1 MSSGLKPAQP
11 NNNPVLSLPLRGLH
25 LIEASAGTGK
35 TWTLSALIVRLILEG
50 DYTPRQMIATT
61 FTRAAAAELRSRIRQ
76 RLEQVRRVIKQLLA
90 AQKAQFEHRADAD
103 QTENQTKQQ
112 TPEKQAPEQL
122 LQLVQNEIQADLFLA
137 YLVQRIESGK
147 FGATDHAIAQNGWT
161 HCLNRLDLALQGF
174 DELFVGTLDSFCQK
188 LLSEFAFESGQGER
202 LVISEQEQELCAE
215 ILHDAVRQWRAKQDP
230 HLIGLLLQTKK
241 LHDGTAYQYSVATVM
256 NFLSA
261 QLAPVAMPQ
270 LDFSRLEQ
278 LKDALLAVDVSAF
291 EQFLSPNGA
300 LRHRLYKGR
309 ALENY
314 GYLFR
319 SFVEK
324 VREFGVIVLLG
335 LKDDEPEAK
344 LLEGLNKLDTNF
356 SPKNS
361 DAKQQFAELNGLELL
376 QEIGLI
382 RAQLI
387 EQLDQVEQHLTFVLS
402 QTVRERLPVLLAER
416 GETSFSQ
423 QMRLLA
429 NALDD
434 PDTGALLAQ
443 QIRHRYP
450 VALVDEFQDTN
461 TDQDRV
467 IARVYRSEPLDPAVC
482 LILVGDPKQAIYG
495 FRGGD
500 VQTYLQVKA
509 EIQQAQRQGKGG
521 LHGLTVNQRSV
532 APLVQAV
539 DALFLRQTNLGDGIE
554 YPAISAGERPHP
566 TLQDHGCSPTSID
579 NPQPLRLITL
589 TESKQESQQVAWQV
603 MRLLA
608 QAAQGDLLLEGKP
621 LQPEHIA
628 VLGFA
633 NYELDQVQ
641 SLLQA
646 ANIAVWRPSRC
657 SVFESPIA
665 QDLAA
670 LLQSML
676 TPYHEQRLRRALS
689 GVLIGWDLVRLDQ
702 LDSDI
707 GLLTQQ
713 QMAFA
718 DEGQLWERQG
728 FLAAWQLL
736 AERLGVWTHLAS
748 QPDAERHLVNLRHLL
763 ELLHEQSERSGGT
776 HHLLSWLMR
785 QISQPKNREWEMER
799 RLPSQSG
806 VQLMTIHASKGLEFP
821 VVLVQ
826 GLDKRRKKKTDVVF
840 YLKPPVGQRAPQ
852 RVLGFKD
859 QTQAHLEQH
868 HARTEAEYRR
878 LAYVALT
885 RASHRLYLPLL
896 PTDKK
901 LPSDR
906 HEAILSYW
914 LGHDLAEWLAAQ
926 QHVQLEPLLDAAPD
940 ITALSAQSQP
950 TDVDSGL
957 VARPLPKRR
966 LSSWGITSFSAMI
979 REHDH
984 RHLAVIIEQPD
995 HDQDV
1000 DQDVDEVADE
1010 ALLEV
1015 MPERQA
1021 VAVDIG
1027 LVSVDTAQRTSNI
1040 DVVDQ
1045 ATPSMLD
1052 WAGFEDGQFD
1062 QRQAEWEVPEQFE
1075 RYDFETGDI
1084 ESDDVETGGVEPA
1097 TIEQNNMRFDVFS
1110 SAVRSVSAKVELPIE
1125 VNALTV
1131 PDWHDIPA
1139 PEDELP
1145 EIDPLEQFWLDDQVE
1160 LPTLADAAPVQQLD
1174 DPVRFIFPR
1183 GATSGNC
1190 LHQILEYLDP
1200 SKDEDWART
1209 FDKQLQAHAIH
1220 GVGAESMHAWFQHI
1234 VQAKLPD
1241 GATLAGL
1248 GFRERVREM
1257 EFYLALPSGEIDASR
1272 LLSRLAESGVHLPNL
1287 RHTHAVRYLKGSIDL
1302 VYQHNG
1308 QFYVADY
1315 KSNYLGGQLA
1325 DYQPER
1331 LRLAMDH
1338 AGYWL
1343 QAALY
1348 LVALHRY
1355 LKVRLPDYRIE
1366 RHLGGA
1372 NYLFLRGMR
1381 ADDAAHGILA
1391 WRPEPSLI
1399 EDLDAIL
1406 DGQSLRS
1413 RANV

>member
-1 MSSGLKPAQP
+1 MTQPSVKQHTAAATQAELNPHNPA
-11 NNNPVLSLPLRGLH
+11 LSLQLRGLH

-61 FTRAAAAELRSRIRQ
+61 FTRAAAAELRARIRQ
-76 RLEQVRRVIKQLLA
+76 RLEEVRRVIKQVVAVQLA
-90 AQKAQFEHRADAD
+90 QLTAVSGSEARKVAD
-103 QTENQTKQQ
+103 QAALGL
-112 TPEKQAPEQL
+112 QA
-122 LQLVQNEIQADLFLA
+122 EISADLFLA
-137 YLVQRIESGK
+137 DLIQRIQAGK
-147 FGATDHAIAQNGWT
+147 FGSTEHAIAQSGWT

-188 LLSEFAFESGQGER
+188 LLNEFAFESGQSER
-202 LVISEQEQELCAE
+202 LQISEQEQELCAE
-215 ILHDAVRQWRAKQDP
+215 ILHDTVRCWRSQQDP
-230 HLIGLLLQTKK
+230 RLIGLLLQTKK

-261 QLAPVAMPQ
+261 QLAPIAMPI

-278 LKDALLAVDVSAF
+278 LKMSLLAVDVTAF
-291 EQFLSPNGA
+291 EDFTQSNGVA
-300 LRHRLYKGR
+300 RAGLTKSKYLYKF
-309 ALENY
+309 
-314 GYLFR
+314 GYMLPRLVSRLQQFGELFLL
-319 SFVEK
+319 S
-324 VREFGVIVLLG
+324 IV
-335 LKDDEPEAK
+335 KDSPEAK
-344 LLEGLNKLDTNF
+344 LLSVFLPDQLEAQFNKGNDHLREQLCQMSATNIL
-356 SPKNS
+356 SEWAEIK
-361 DAKQQFAELNGLELL
+361 AELAEK
-376 QEIGLI
+376 
-382 RAQLI
+382 
-387 EQLDQVEQHLTFVLS
+387 LDQVEQHLTFVLS
-402 QTVRERLPVLLAER
+402 RTVRERLPILLAER

-434 PDTGALLAQ
+434 PDNGAILAQ

-467 IARVYRSEPLDPAVC
+467 IARVYRNQPLDPMVC

-509 EIQQAQRQGKGG
+509 EIQQAQRQGQGR

-532 APLVQAV
+532 TPLVQAV
-539 DALFLRQTNLGDGIE
+539 NALFLRNTDLGDEIE

-566 TLQDHGCSPTSID
+566 ILSDQSVQ
-579 NPQPLRLITL
+579 NPQPLRLIPL
-589 TESKQESQQVAWQV
+589 IEAKQESQQIAWQV
-603 MRLLA
+603 MQLLN
-608 QAAQGDLLLEGKP
+608 QAAQGALLLDGKP

-646 ANIAVWRPSRC
+646 AQIAVWRPSRC
-657 SVFESPIA
+657 SVFESSMA
-665 QDLAA
+665 QDVAA

-689 GVLIGWDLVRLDQ
+689 GVLIGWDLACLDQ
-702 LDSDI
+702 LDADI
-707 GLLTQQ
+707 GLLTHQ

-718 DEGQLWERQG
+718 DEGQIWERQG
-728 FLAAWQLL
+728 FLAAWQRL
-736 AERLGVWTHLAS
+736 AERLTVWTHLAT
-748 QPDAERHLVNLRHLL
+748 QPEAERHLVNLRHLL

-785 QISQPKNREWEMER
+785 QISEPKKREWEMER

-859 QTQAHLEQH
+859 QTQSHLDQH

-901 LPSDR
+901 LPSDS
-906 HEAILSYW
+906 HAAILSYW

-940 ITALSAQSQP
+940 MTALVTQSQP
-950 TDVDSGL
+950 ADVDSAL

-966 LSSWGITSFSAMI
+966 LSSWGMTSFSAMI
-979 REHDH
+979 REHDSQ
-984 RHLAVIIEQPD
+984 HLAVVIEQPD
-995 HDQDV
+995 HDQDL
-1000 DQDVDEVADE
+1000 DEMPDE
-1010 ALLEV
+1010 SLLEV
-1015 MPERQA
+1015 MPQVQDA
-1021 VAVDIG
+1021 LTLFSGTPPVPHQLHDVATTE
-1027 LVSVDTAQRTSNI
+1027 LE
-1040 DVVDQ
+1040 
-1045 ATPSMLD
+1045 
-1052 WAGFEDGQFD
+1052 WAGFEPSSEYEHD
-1062 QRQAEWEVPEQFE
+1062 AEPMDWSDELVSHS
-1075 RYDFETGDI
+1075 YDFT
-1084 ESDDVETGGVEPA
+1084 V
-1097 TIEQNNMRFDVFS
+1097 
-1110 SAVRSVSAKVELPIE
+1110 
-1125 VNALTV
+1125 V

-1139 PEDELP
+1139 PDAELP
-1145 EIDPLEQFWLDDQVE
+1145 EIDPIEQFWLDDQVDLPE
-1160 LPTLADAAPVQQLD
+1160 LISDTSMQELD
-1174 DPVRFIFPR
+1174 DPVRFGFP
-1183 GATSGNC
+1183 GGMTSGNC
-1190 LHQILEYLDP
+1190 LHKILEYIDP
-1200 SKDEDWART
+1200 SQSKDWVNT
-1209 FDKQLQAHAIH
+1209 FEKQMKAHAIT
-1220 GVGAESMHAWFQHI
+1220 GVDAESMLPWFEHI
-1234 VQAKLPD
+1234 VHAKLPA
-1241 GATLAGL
+1241 GATLATL
-1248 GFRERVREM
+1248 GFRDRVREM
-1257 EFYLALPSGEIDASR
+1257 EFYLALPQGEIDTAR
-1272 LLSRLAESGVHLPNL
+1272 LLARLAESGVHLPTL

-1302 VYQHNG
+1302 VYQHAG
-1308 QFYVADY
+1308 RFYVADY
-1315 KSNYLGGQLA
+1315 KSNLLTKKPSLA
-1325 DYQPER
+1325 DYSLANMR
-1331 LRLAMDH
+1331 VAMDH

-1355 LKVRLPDYRIE
+1355 LKIRLPNYQIE
-1366 RHLGGA
+1366 QHLGGA

-1381 ADDAAHGILA
+1381 AGDAEQGVLA
-1391 WRPEPSLI
+1391 WRPEPQLI
-1399 EDLDAIL
+1399 EDLDHIL
-1406 DGQSLRS
+1406 AGDNLH
-1413 RANV
+1413 V

>member
-11 NNNPVLSLPLRGLH
+11 NNNPALSLPLRGLH

-50 DYTPRQMIATT
+50 DYSPRQMIATT

-90 AQKAQFEHRADAD
+90 AQKAQFEHRADAEFD
-103 QTENQTKQQ
+103 QAGHKAEQQ
-112 TPEKQAPEQL
+112 TPEQL
-122 LQLVQNEIQADLFLA
+122 LQLVQSEIQADLFLA

-202 LVISEQEQELCAE
+202 LQISEQEQELCAE
-215 ILHDAVRQWRAKQDP
+215 VLHDTVRQWRAQQDP
-230 HLIGLLLQTKK
+230 RLIGLLLQTKR

-278 LKDALLAVDVSAF
+278 LKDALLAVDVAAF

-300 LRHRLYKGR
+300 LRDRLYKGR
-309 ALENY
+309 ALQNY
-314 GYLFR
+314 GYAFR

-324 VREFGVIVLLG
+324 IREFGVIVLLG
-335 LKDDEPEAK
+335 LKDDEPESK
-344 LLEGLNKLDTNF
+344 LLEGLTKLDTNF
-356 SPKNS
+356 SAKNS
-361 DAKQQFAELNGLELL
+361 DAKQQFAELTGLQLL
-376 QEIGLI
+376 QEIAAI
-382 RAQLI
+382 RGQLL
-387 EQLDQVEQHLTFVLS
+387 EQFDQVEQHLTFVLS

-434 PDTGALLAQ
+434 PDSGAILAQ

-509 EIQQAQRQGKGG
+509 EIQQAQQQGKGG

-539 DALFLRQTNLGDGIE
+539 DALFLRQTDLGDGIE

-566 TLQDHGCSPTSID
+566 SLQERTLAASMLE
-579 NPQPLRLITL
+579 NPQPLRLIQL
-589 TESKQESQQVAWQV
+589 KESKQESQQIAWHI

-608 QAAQGDLLLEGKP
+608 QAAQGELQLDGQP

-657 SVFESPIA
+657 SVFASPIA

-689 GVLIGWDLVRLDQ
+689 GVLIGWDLARLDQ
-702 LDSDI
+702 LDSDVA
-707 GLLTQQ
+707 LLTRQ

-728 FLAAWQLL
+728 FLAAWQRL
-736 AERLGVWTHLAS
+736 AERLALWTNLAA
-748 QPDAERHLVNLRHLL
+748 QPEAERHLVNLRHLL

-785 QISQPKNREWEMER
+785 QISQPKTREWEMER

-859 QTQAHLEQH
+859 QTEQHLQQH

-896 PTDKK
+896 PNEQTLK
-901 LPSDR
+901 SNE
-906 HEAILSYW
+906 HAAILSYW
-914 LGHDLAEWLAAQ
+914 LGDDLPAWLAQ
-926 QHVQLEPLLDAAPD
+926 QSAHVQLEPLLDAAPEM
-940 ITALSAQSQP
+940 TALVTQSQP
-950 TDVDSGL
+950 ADIDSAL
-957 VARPLPKRR
+957 VARPVPKRR
-966 LSSWGITSFSAMI
+966 LSSWGMTSFSAMI
-979 REHDH
+979 REHDQ
-984 RHLAVIIEQPD
+984 RHLAVVVEQPD

-1000 DQDVDEVADE
+1000 DEVADD
-1010 ALLEV
+1010 ALLES
-1015 MPERQA
+1015 MPERADPVQLLA
-1021 VAVDIG
+1021 VASQNLEHSIHLAAD
-1027 LVSVDTAQRTSNI
+1027 L
-1040 DVVDQ
+1040 
-1045 ATPSMLD
+1045 PD
-1052 WAGFEDGQFD
+1052 WAGFDDGQFD
-1062 QRQAEWEVPEQFE
+1062 HHQSELEMPEQFE
-1075 RYDFETGDI
+1075 PYDFDDGFKNSGFEMG
-1084 ESDDVETGGVEPA
+1084 DVEAA
-1097 TIEQNNMRFDVFS
+1097 TIEQNHPHLDAFS
-1110 SAVRSVSAKVELPIE
+1110 SAVRSRSAKDELPS
-1125 VNALTV
+1125 VVDALIV

-1139 PEDELP
+1139 PDEALP
-1145 EIDPLEQFWLDDQVE
+1145 EIDPLEQFWLEDQVE
-1160 LPTLADAAPVQQLD
+1160 LPTLAAAAPVQQLD
-1174 DPVRFIFPR
+1174 DPVRFSFPR

-1220 GVGAESMHAWFQHI
+1220 GIAAESMQAWFAHI

-1308 QFYVADY
+1308 RFYVADY

-1331 LRLAMDH
+1331 LTLAMDH

-1355 LKVRLPDYRIE
+1355 LKVRLPNYRIE
-1366 RHLGGA
+1366 QHLGGA

-1381 ADDAAHGILA
+1381 AEDAQHGILA
-1391 WRPEPSLI
+1391 WRPEPRLI

-1406 DGQSLRS
+1406 AGQILRS
-1413 RANV
+1413 GING

>member
-1 MSSGLKPAQP
+1 
-11 NNNPVLSLPLRGLH
+11 
-25 LIEASAGTGK
+25 
-35 TWTLSALIVRLILEG
+35 
-50 DYTPRQMIATT
+50 
-61 FTRAAAAELRSRIRQ
+61 
-76 RLEQVRRVIKQLLA
+76 
-90 AQKAQFEHRADAD
+90 
-103 QTENQTKQQ
+103 
-112 TPEKQAPEQL
+112 
-122 LQLVQNEIQADLFLA
+122 
-137 YLVQRIESGK
+137 
-147 FGATDHAIAQNGWT
+147 
-161 HCLNRLDLALQGF
+161 
-174 DELFVGTLDSFCQK
+174 
-188 LLSEFAFESGQGER
+188 
-202 LVISEQEQELCAE
+202 
-215 ILHDAVRQWRAKQDP
+215 
-230 HLIGLLLQTKK
+230 
-241 LHDGTAYQYSVATVM
+241 
-256 NFLSA
+256 
-261 QLAPVAMPQ
+261 
-270 LDFSRLEQ
+270 
-278 LKDALLAVDVSAF
+278 
-291 EQFLSPNGA
+291 
-300 LRHRLYKGR
+300 
-309 ALENY
+309 
-314 GYLFR
+314 
-319 SFVEK
+319 
-324 VREFGVIVLLG
+324 
-335 LKDDEPEAK
+335 
-344 LLEGLNKLDTNF
+344 
-356 SPKNS
+356 
-361 DAKQQFAELNGLELL
+361 
-376 QEIGLI
+376 
-382 RAQLI
+382 
-387 EQLDQVEQHLTFVLS
+387 
-402 QTVRERLPVLLAER
+402 
-416 GETSFSQ
+416 
-423 QMRLLA
+423 
-429 NALDD
+429 
-434 PDTGALLAQ
+434 
-443 QIRHRYP
+443 
-450 VALVDEFQDTN
+450 
-461 TDQDRV
+461 
-467 IARVYRSEPLDPAVC
+467 
-482 LILVGDPKQAIYG
+482 DPKQAIYG

-539 DALFLRQTNLGDGIE
+539 DALFLRQTDLGDGIE

-566 TLQDHGCSPTSID
+566 ALQDHSCSPTSID

-589 TESKQESQQVAWQV
+589 TESKQESQQIAWQV
-603 MRLLA
+603 MHLLA

-689 GVLIGWDLVRLDQ
+689 GVLIGWDLARLDQ
-702 LDSDI
+702 LDRDI

-736 AERLGVWTHLAS
+736 AERLDVWTHLAS

-763 ELLHEQSERSGGT
+763 ELLHEQSEHSGGT

-785 QISQPKNREWEMER
+785 QISQPKTREWEMER

-852 RVLGFKD
+852 RVLGFND
-859 QTQAHLEQH
+859 QTPQHLEQH
-868 HARTEAEYRR
+868 HARTVAEARR

-901 LPSDR
+901 LPADK
-906 HEAILSYW
+906 HEAILTYW
-914 LGHDLAEWLAAQ
+914 LSDGLPDWVAQ
-926 QHVQLEPLLDAAPD
+926 QHERVRLEPLLDAAPD
-940 ITALSAQSQP
+940 MAVLVNQSQP
-950 TDVDSGL
+950 ADVDSAL

-966 LSSWGITSFSAMI
+966 LSSWGMTSFSAMI
-979 REHDH
+979 REHDQ

-1000 DQDVDEVADE
+1000 DQDVDEVSDD
-1010 ALLEV
+1010 ALLES

-1021 VAVDIG
+1021 VDIDVG
-1027 LVSVDTAQRTSNI
+1027 LVNVDTAQSTANI
-1040 DVVDQ
+1040 GVVDQ

-1052 WAGFEDGQFD
+1052 WAGFEDGQFEDAQFD
-1062 QRQAEWEVPEQFE
+1062 QRQAEWEMPEQFAP
-1075 RYDFETGDI
+1075 YDFEMG
-1084 ESDDVETGGVEPA
+1084 DVESPDVERGEIKKTGEVEPA
-1097 TIEQNNMRFDVFS
+1097 PTEQNNLRLGVFS
-1110 SAVRSVSAKVELPIE
+1110 SAVRRVSAEDERPVA
-1125 VNALTV
+1125 VDALTV

-1145 EIDPLEQFWLDDQVE
+1145 DIDPLEQFWLDDQVE
-1160 LPTLADAAPVQQLD
+1160 LPTLAESVPVQQLD
-1174 DPVRFIFPR
+1174 DPVRFSFPR

-1220 GVGAESMHAWFQHI
+1220 GIAAESMHAWFQHI

-1272 LLSRLAESGVHLPNL
+1272 LLNRLAESGVHLPNL

-1302 VYQHNG
+1302 VYQYNG

-1331 LRLAMDH
+1331 LTLAMDH

-1366 RHLGGA
+1366 QHLGGA

-1381 ADDAAHGILA
+1381 ADDAEHGILA
-1391 WRPEPSLI
+1391 WRPEPRLI

-1406 DGQSLRS
+1406 AGQSLRS